1 MYIIRKL
8 YIISITH
15 FTVVYKYRS
24 DLEQR
29 WKKMATQQIS
39 YMEIPL

>member
-24 DLEQR
+24 DLEQIC
-29 WKKMATQQIS
+29 KKMAAQQIS